1 MRLRSKFGVET
12 VPTHLS
18 HSSTDDLKQE
28 ILNLAEDN
36 ARSPIS
42 QKVKFYK
49 STLAPLFAELSQR
62 NPFPRAEEQMAIVL
76 GVWIPV
82 WSTIPFI
89 EILPGRVR
97 EQSYQIFQDNGYYA
111 NIARYAPG
119 HRNSLLQAFSAFLL
133 AYDFM
138 LLQKFTVQ
146 DGQWFIQNI
155 GIEQAFR
162 WRGILLTHERAE
174 SWMSQIVK
182 AKLSKVDAPKVPDL
196 SSLDKSTAKKVG
208 TSFLATP
215 QLEHLYID
223 HNFRLVKSQRD
234 QQRPSYTIAIR
245 QS

>member
-1 MRLRSKFGVET
+1 M
-12 VPTHLS
+12 PDLS

-28 ILNLAEDN
+28 ILKLAEGN
-36 ARSPIS
+36 AQAPLS

-62 NPFPRAEEQMAIVL
+62 NPFSKAEEQVAIVL
-76 GVWIPV
+76 GVWLPV

-119 HRNSLLQAFSAFLL
+119 QRFQAFSAFLL

-138 LLQKFTVQ
+138 LLQKFAVQ
-146 DGQWFIQNI
+146 DGQWSIQNV

-162 WRGILLTHERAE
+162 WRGLLLTSERAE
-174 SWMSQIVK
+174 SWLTKTVR
-182 AKLSKVDAPKVPDL
+182 AKLGKVDAPKAPDL
-196 SSLDKSTAKKVG
+196 SSLDKSTAKRVG

-223 HNFRLVKSQRD
+223 HDFRLVKSQRG

-245 QS
+245 T

>member
-1 MRLRSKFGVET
+1 M
-12 VPTHLS
+12 PDLS

-28 ILNLAEDN
+28 ILKLAEGN
-36 ARSPIS
+36 AQAPLS

-49 STLAPLFAELSQR
+49 SALAPLFAELSQR
-62 NPFPRAEEQMAIVL
+62 NPFSKAEEQVAIVL
-76 GVWIPV
+76 GVWLPV

-119 HRNSLLQAFSAFLL
+119 QRFQAFSAFLL

-138 LLQKFTVQ
+138 LLQKFAVQ
-146 DGQWFIQNI
+146 DGQWSIQNV

-162 WRGILLTHERAE
+162 WRGLLLTSERAE
-174 SWMSQIVK
+174 SWLTKTVR
-182 AKLSKVDAPKVPDL
+182 AKLGKVDAPNPPDL
-196 SSLDKSTAKKVG
+196 SSLDKSTAKRVG

-223 HNFRLVKSQRD
+223 HDFRLVKSQRG

-245 QS
+245 KP